1 MKELAYLHA
10 EGYPAG
16 EMKHGPIALISEKMP
31 TIALALRG
39 ALYDKM
45 VGNINE
51 VKARGGEV
59 IALATHGDK
68 IMGDLADEVLWVPDA
83 PQWILPMLS
92 LVPMQRLAYCTSVEL
107 GLDPDKP
114 RNLAK
119 SVTVE

>member
-1 MKELAYLHA
+1 MKELAYIHA

-16 EMKHGPIALISEKMP
+16 EMKHGPIALISDDMP
-31 TIALALRG
+31 TVALAPQG

-45 VGNINE
+45 IGNINE

-59 IALATHGDK
+59 IALATCGDTTMPK
-68 IMGDLADEVLWVPDA
+68 LTDEVLWLPES
-83 PQWILPMLS
+83 PEWI
-92 LVPMQRLAYCTSVEL
+92 VPMIALIPMQQLAYHTSVAL
-107 GLDPDKP
+107 GHNPDKP